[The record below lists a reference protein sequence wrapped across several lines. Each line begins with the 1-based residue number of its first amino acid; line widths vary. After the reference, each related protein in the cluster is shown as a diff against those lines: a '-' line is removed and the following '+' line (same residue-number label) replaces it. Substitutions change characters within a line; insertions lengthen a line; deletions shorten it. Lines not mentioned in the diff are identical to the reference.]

1 MGCIGGGSVD
11 VGIEGIDEILSTV
24 AKKLDEIN
32 KTFNNQELLD
42 KKADILKERHQKLA
56 NADKNNEAT
65 LTTLIKEL
73 NKKDLEIDNELIMHQ
88 LNKMK
93 KLYEIGLEYSKILQ
107 DLLIKQLEKKLQGNK
122 AAALIQKQ
130 IDKIKKLSPAQ
141 FLDSEYAKPLKD
153 LLTKK
158 GLSESLLDSYI
169 KELTEERSKRRKE
182 ERDEF
187 GIKVNEYPNEELY
200 DALQKNL
207 FKEML
212 EETANQFL
220 EKMK

>member
-1 MGCIGGGSVD
+1 M
-11 VGIEGIDEILSTV
+11 
-24 AKKLDEIN
+24 
-32 KTFNNQELLD
+32 
-42 KKADILKERHQKLA
+42 
-56 NADKNNEAT
+56 
-65 LTTLIKEL
+65 
-73 NKKDLEIDNELIMHQ
+73 
-88 LNKMK
+88 
-93 KLYEIGLEYSKILQ
+93 
-107 DLLIKQLEKKLQGNK
+107 
-122 AAALIQKQ
+122 
-130 IDKIKKLSPAQ
+130 
-141 FLDSEYAKPLKD
+141 DSEYAKPLKD

-220 EKMK
+220 EKMQ